1 MTPTPTPTLTLL
13 RVAYR
18 NDGTPG
24 VLLLNGDTPFA
35 LSLERPW
42 LDNTVGKSCI
52 PVGTYTCRRV
62 QSPKFGN
69 TFEVTSVPGRSA
81 ILFHK
86 GNVDDDSHGCILVGE
101 EFAVWNDG
109 SVSIAR
115 SGYGFTEFLDRFAL
129 VDEFSLTVRSV

>member
-1 MTPTPTPTLTLL
+1 MKSLHLL

-18 NDGTPG
+18 TDGTPG
-24 VLLLNGDTPFA
+24 VLLDGGDTPFA
-35 LSLERPW
+35 LTMERPW
-42 LDNTVGKSCI
+42 LDNAVGKSCI
-52 PVGTYTCRRV
+52 PVGMYTCRRV

-69 TFEVTSVPGRSA
+69 TFEVTGVPGRSA

-86 GNVDDDSHGCILVGE
+86 GNIDDDSHGCILVGE

-115 SGYGFTEFLDRFAL
+115 SGYGYTEFMDRFAQVNDFPL
-129 VDEFSLTVRSV
+129 VVRSA